1 MFCNCLLTLKQQ
13 MDKRWRNN
21 QKLHIMAMVSLDL
34 HVNSNVYLFISIIT
48 YIWISTIIGVC
59 VQHVVNP

>member
-13 MDKRWRNN
+13 MDKRGRNN
-21 QKLHIMAMVSLDL
+21 QKLNIMAMVSLDL

-59 VQHVVNP
+59 VQHVENP